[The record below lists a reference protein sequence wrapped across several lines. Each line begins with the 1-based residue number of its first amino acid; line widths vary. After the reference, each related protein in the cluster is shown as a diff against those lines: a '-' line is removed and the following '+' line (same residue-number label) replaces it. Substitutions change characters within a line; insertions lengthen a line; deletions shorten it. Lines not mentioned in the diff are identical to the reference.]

1 MEHFLRHMPLFVEV
15 ARNKSFTLAAEVLE
29 MPISTL
35 SRRISTLEKNLGLP
49 LLRRNSRNVE
59 LTDSGKSFYKRCAF
73 IVADAKE
80 ACDAITQNISKPSGW
95 VRFSIPGD
103 VYMSFFE
110 ESLATFAKIWPEI
123 HLDIRFTES
132 WDDLLPE
139 PYDLGLR
146 VGELAD
152 SNLKARRLGSGEPW
166 ICAAPSLMEEY
177 ATPTHPDDLPNIPCI
192 TAHGFKIWEMTNKA
206 GEMISVSL
214 TPVHTFNNISATQSF
229 IVAGLGIGALPGT
242 LAEQCINQGLLVR
255 ILPDW
260 KLPSINAYL
269 VMPTTPVP
277 LRVRLL
283 IDYLVQDNPRF
294 ARH

>member
-1 MEHFLRHMPLFVEV
+1 MEHFLRDMPLFVEV

-110 ESLATFAKIWPEI
+110 ESLATFAKTWPEI

-132 WDDLLPE
+132 RDDLLPE

-177 ATPTHPDDLPNIPCI
+177 ATPTHPDDLTNIPCI